1 MKLAEIETLDLSTD
15 LRLPDPSTKE
25 ALILQL
31 LQQHGVLYGLQMVER
46 ANGRLARGTVYVTL
60 DQMEDK
66 RYLSSRQE
74 DPVPGAID
82 LLPRRLY
89 SLTEYGRRVL
99 GAWQARA
106 DAS

>member
-1 MKLAEIETLDLSTD
+1 MKLAEIETPTN
-15 LRLPDPSTKE
+15 LRLPSTKE

-31 LQQHGVLYGLQMVER
+31 LQQHGVSYGLQMVER
-46 ANGRLARGTVYVTL
+46 ANGRLRRGTVYVTL
-60 DQMEDK
+60 DLMEDK
-66 RYLSSRQE
+66 RYLSSRQQ
-74 DPVPGAID
+74 DPLPGAIG
-82 LLPRRLY
+82 LPRRLY